1 MISRQLCLLVA
12 ASSSTLFA
20 AAQIHQPGSFEDG
33 GDTLVSAMMMFL
45 GNTDKVYILDKS
57 AKFGDYPA
65 MGAVYDIAS
74 RKAETMAVQT
84 NVFCA
89 SGMHLPNGSFAT
101 FGGNGAIGKGGNVSD
116 VRYPNNQGQGL
127 FDTQYGDYDGTEA
140 IRILDPCK
148 DGDDFTSPNFP
159 ALDSAA
165 EPMGDG
171 TIVLI
176 GGFTNGGYINR
187 NYPNLDPATEFQA
200 ANPTYEFFPAN
211 GRQEQFMNFMN
222 KTSGLNAYA
231 LTYLMPSGKMLVQ
244 ANFSTTLW
252 DPVKNE
258 ETDLPDMPG
267 KIVRVYPASGANAML
282 PLTPENNYT
291 PTVIFC
297 GGIYMDDWSWG
308 NYSWPFADTWA
319 IPASNKCHTLTPE
332 PTDGSTVDY
341 VEDDDL
347 PVGRTMGQ
355 FIALP
360 DMTMFVVNGGANGT
374 AGYSTRTYYTLQA
387 PYGMSL
393 ASEPVG
399 QPALYNPRAPKGQRW
414 STAGFDTSSI
424 ARLYH
429 SSAILLPD
437 ASVLIAGSNPNVDVN
452 LTAPFPTTYKAEVF
466 YPSYFSAATRPTFTG
481 APPTLSYGGDP
492 FDLTV
497 PASAYSGPANDAAD
511 NTTVVLIRGGWTTHA
526 MNMGQRIMQ
535 LNNTYTVSGDGSLTL
550 HVAQPPPNPN
560 LFQPGPAMLFV
571 TIAGI
576 PSNGSWVV
584 VGSGKIEQQ
593 PTRPASS
600 LPESVRADDGVSG
613 TGSGNSTSSGK
624 TGGKKNGAKALHAST
639 ITGSIKA
646 AVAAVGFLEVGARVS
661 AHYNTKLAP
670 LQPLLDEYGPSRVRA
685 LHANLTQEADVQ
697 RLFHSPSDLQDG
709 FGPVQVVIINHAYY
723 EARDVPV
730 AQMSLEQWESTMS
743 TNLTSSFLVAREY
756 LRGLERATDNVKDK
770 AAIVLIGSTA
780 GKYGEA
786 GHADYSATKSA
797 MMYGLCLSLKNE
809 IVKIAPKGR
818 VNAIAPGWVKTPMAE
833 ESLKDPNVLYR
844 ALATTPL
851 KKVATPEDIA
861 GQIVVISSP
870 SLSGHIS
877 GQVLMIEGGMEGR
890 LLNERGDLGL

>member
-1 MISRQLCLLVA
+1 MISRQLCLLATVCGA
-12 ASSSTLFA
+12 ASYA
-20 AAQIHQPGSFEDG
+20 AAQKHTPGSFEDG

-45 GNTDKVYILDKS
+45 GNTEKVYILDKS
-57 AKFGDYPA
+57 EGNAAKFGDYPA

-74 RKAETMAVQT
+74 RQAQTMAVET

-116 VRYPNNQGQGL
+116 VTYPNNPHQGL
-127 FDTQYGDYDGTEA
+127 FDTQYGDYDGTKA
-140 IRILDPCK
+140 IRILNPCK
-148 DGDDFTSPNFP
+148 DGDDFTSPNCEWFDNSS
-159 ALDSAA
+159 LLSMQSQRWYSAA

-171 TIVLI
+171 TVVLI

-187 NYPNLDPATEFQA
+187 NYPNVDTATEGGA

-244 ANFSTTLW
+244 ANYSTVLW
-252 DPVKNE
+252 DPLTNE

-267 KIVRVYPASGANAML
+267 QIVRVYPASGANAML

-297 GGIYMDDWSWG
+297 GGIYLDDWSWG

-319 IPASNKCHTLTPE
+319 IPSSNKCHTITPE

-360 DMTMFVVNGGANGT
+360 DMTMLVVNGGANGT

-414 STAGFDTSSI
+414 STAGFDTSTI

-466 YPSYFSAATRPTFTG
+466 YPSYFSAENRPTFTG
-481 APPTLSYGGDP
+481 APSTLSYGGDS
-492 FDLTV
+492 FDLKV
-497 PASAYSGPANDAAD
+497 PASAYSGVANDAAD

-535 LNNTYTVSGDGSLTL
+535 LNNTYTVNSDGSLTL
-550 HVAQPPPNPN
+550 HVSQPPPNPN

-571 TIAGI
+571 TISGI
-576 PSNGSWVV
+576 PSNGSWVII
-584 VGSGKIEQQ
+584 GTGNIEQQ
-593 PTRPASS
+593 PTQPASS
-600 LPESVRADDGVSG
+600 LPANVRADGVSG
-613 TGSGNSTSSGK
+613 TGSGASTSSGG
-624 TGGKKNGAKALHAST
+624 TDGSKKNGATASH
-639 ITGSIKA
+639 TGAIVGGIIA
-646 AVAAVGFLEVGARVS
+646 AVAAVGILGAGFGIWMARRRRASARQALALSYSTSTAPARAGGDASGTRSGNLRNSDSSAFLPLSQVNTGSAWNVNASSLSIHSPYQDESRAASAEFDPYHQNAPRVS
-661 AHYNTKLAP
+661 TNQAR
-670 LQPLLDEYGPSRVRA
+670 GP
-685 LHANLTQEADVQ
+685 
-697 RLFHSPSDLQDG
+697 F
-709 FGPVQVVIINHAYY
+709 
-723 EARDVPV
+723 
-730 AQMSLEQWESTMS
+730 
-743 TNLTSSFLVAREY
+743 
-756 LRGLERATDNVKDK
+756 
-770 AAIVLIGSTA
+770 
-780 GKYGEA
+780 
-786 GHADYSATKSA
+786 
-797 MMYGLCLSLKNE
+797 
-809 IVKIAPKGR
+809 
-818 VNAIAPGWVKTPMAE
+818 
-833 ESLKDPNVLYR
+833 
-844 ALATTPL
+844 
-851 KKVATPEDIA
+851 
-861 GQIVVISSP
+861 
-870 SLSGHIS
+870 
-877 GQVLMIEGGMEGR
+877 
-890 LLNERGDLGL
+890 

>member
-1 MISRQLCLLVA
+1 MISRQLCLLAAVLGA
-12 ASSSTLFA
+12 ASYA
-20 AAQIHQPGSFEDG
+20 AAQAHSPGSFEDG

-57 AKFGDYPA
+57 EGNAAKFGDYPA

-74 RKAETMAVQT
+74 RQAETMAVET

-101 FGGNGAIGKGGNVSD
+101 FGGNGAIGKGGNISD
-116 VRYPNNQGQGL
+116 IRYPNNQGQGL
-127 FDTQYGDYDGTEA
+127 FDTQYGDYDGTKA
-140 IRILDPCK
+140 IRILNPCK
-148 DGDDFTSPNFP
+148 DGDDFTSPNCQWFDNSS
-159 ALDSAA
+159 LLSMQSQRWYSAA

-187 NYPNLDPATEFQA
+187 NYPNVDTAKEGGA

-244 ANFSTTLW
+244 ANYSTTLW
-252 DPVKNE
+252 DPLTNE

-267 KIVRVYPASGANAML
+267 QIVRVYPASGANAML
-282 PLTPENNYT
+282 PLTPENDYT

-319 IPASNKCHTLTPE
+319 IPSSNKCHTLTPE

-360 DMTMFVVNGGANGT
+360 DMTMLVVNGGANGT
-374 AGYSTRTYYTLQA
+374 AGYSTRTFNTLQA

-414 STAGFDTSSI
+414 STAGFDTSPI

-466 YPSYFSAATRPTFTG
+466 YPSYFSASNRPTFTG
-481 APPTLSYGGDP
+481 APTTLSYGGNS
-492 FDLTV
+492 FDLQV
-497 PASAYSGPANDAAD
+497 PASAYSGLANDAAD
-511 NTTVVLIRGGWTTHA
+511 NTTVILLRGGWTTHA

-535 LNNTYTVSGDGSLTL
+535 LNNTYTVNSDGSLTL
-550 HVAQPPPNPN
+550 HVSQPPPNPN

-571 TIAGI
+571 TISGI
-576 PSNGSWVV
+576 PSNGSWVI
-584 VGSGKIEQQ
+584 VGTGNIEQQ
-593 PTRPASS
+593 PTQPASS
-600 LPESVRADDGVSG
+600 LPANVRVDGVSG
-613 TGSGNSTSSGK
+613 TGSGASTSSG
-624 TGGKKNGAKALHAST
+624 GADGSKKNSATASHTGA
-639 ITGSIKA
+639 IVGGIIA
-646 AVAAVGFLEVGARVS
+646 AVAAVGILGAGFGIWMARRRRASARQALALSYSTSTAPTRAGGDVSGTRNGDLRNSDSSAFLPLSQVNGSS
-661 AHYNTKLAP
+661 AW
-670 LQPLLDEYGPSRVRA
+670 D
-685 LHANLTQEADVQ
+685 ANASSLSV
-697 RLFHSPSDLQDG
+697 HSPYYDLSRAASAEFDPYHQNA
-709 FGPVQVVIINHAYY
+709 PRI
-723 EARDVPV
+723 
-730 AQMSLEQWESTMS
+730 S
-743 TNLTSSFLVAREY
+743 TNQAR
-756 LRGLERATDNVKDK
+756 G
-770 AAIVLIGSTA
+770 
-780 GKYGEA
+780 
-786 GHADYSATKSA
+786 
-797 MMYGLCLSLKNE
+797 
-809 IVKIAPKGR
+809 PF
-818 VNAIAPGWVKTPMAE
+818 
-833 ESLKDPNVLYR
+833 
-844 ALATTPL
+844 
-851 KKVATPEDIA
+851 
-861 GQIVVISSP
+861 
-870 SLSGHIS
+870 
-877 GQVLMIEGGMEGR
+877 
-890 LLNERGDLGL
+890 